1 MTRSIFFCVF
11 LVVSSILQLC
21 YAVEF
26 KDCGS
31 KIGHFTKI
39 TISNCDTSKTA
50 CELVRNSNVSL
61 TIDFIPSQ
69 DISKIEAVIHGVIAD
84 VPIPFPLSHPDVCTN
99 PESNIQ
105 CPLKK
110 DTEYTY
116 KAVLPVENTYPKLS
130 LKVRWELQDENKQ
143 DIICVSIPAKIK

>member
-1 MTRSIFFCVF
+1 MTRSILLCVF

-39 TISNCDTSKTA
+39 TISNCDASKPA

-61 TIDFIPSQ
+61 AIDFIPY
-69 DISKIEAVIHGVIAD
+69 
-84 VPIPFPLSHPDVCTN
+84 VPIPFPLTHPDVCTN

-130 LKVRWELQDENKQ
+130 LKIRWELQDENKQ